1 MSEAGTAAPA
11 ASTDTGAATGDAGAA
26 LSTPAAGRERGAD
39 GKFAPKA
46 AAAGAEGHEAN
57 GAGAD
62 TGQPGTPSRP
72 PSDDWRAVIDDPSL
86 KELATR
92 ISSPTDVLKIVADL
106 RKANSSMV
114 KLPGKDAKPEDI
126 EKFRN
131 AVGAGKD
138 AEAYLKAFPVQEGVQ
153 PSDVDK
159 ALQAKTAEVLLKHN
173 VPVAVAG
180 ELGAAVTEL
189 AKSIDAER
197 QRVADKWHDDAKASL
212 RMEWGADYDANVN
225 LANRAIRAFGGQEL
239 VDFMSSLGPE
249 GRAIGDTPE
258 VVKAFGK
265 IGRSMGEGQFIGAV
279 GSDEVKSLDQQI
291 EEFYAKYPPNSQER
305 KRRQKELDD
314 LFERRHG
321 TAPADGRVA

>member
-1 MSEAGTAAPA
+1 
-11 ASTDTGAATGDAGAA
+11 
-26 LSTPAAGRERGAD
+26 
-39 GKFAPKA
+39 
-46 AAAGAEGHEAN
+46 
-57 GAGAD
+57 
-62 TGQPGTPSRP
+62 
-72 PSDDWRAVIDDPSL
+72 V
-86 KELATR
+86 
-92 ISSPTDVLKIVADL
+92 VKIIADL
-106 RKANSSMV
+106 RKANGSMV
-114 KLPGKDAKPEDI
+114 KLPGKDAKPEEI
-126 EKFRN
+126 EKYRN

-173 VPVAVAG
+173 VPVVAAS
-180 ELGAAVTEL
+180 ELGAAVAEL
-189 AKSIDAER
+189 AQSIHAEEK
-197 QRVADKWHDDAKASL
+197 RVADKHYEDAKASL
-212 RMEWGADYDANVN
+212 RMEWGADYDANLN

-239 VDFMSSLGPE
+239 VDFMSSIGPE

-265 IGRSMGEGQFIGAV
+265 IGRSMGEGSFIGAV

>member
-1 MSEAGTAAPA
+1 LSEAGTATPA
-11 ASTDTGAATGDAGAA
+11 ASPDSGAATGDGAA
-26 LSTPAAGRERGAD
+26 LSTPATGRERGAD
-39 GKFAPKA
+39 GKFAPKP
-46 AAAGAEGHEAN
+46 AAAGADGHGAN
-57 GAGAD
+57 GAGGD
-62 TGQPGTPSRP
+62 TGQAESAPAAIHPA
-72 PSDDWRAVIDDPSL
+72 WRDAIDDPSL
-86 KELATR
+86 KDLRDR
-92 ISSPTDVLKIVADL
+92 ITSPNDVVKIIADL
-106 RKANSSMV
+106 RKANGSMV

-126 EKFRN
+126 EKYRN

-138 AEAYLKAFPVQEGVQ
+138 ADAYMKAFPAQEGVE

-189 AKSIDAER
+189 AKSMDAER
-197 QRVADKWHDDAKASL
+197 QRVADKWHADAKATL

-265 IGRSMGEGQFIGAV
+265 IGRSMGEGSFIGAV